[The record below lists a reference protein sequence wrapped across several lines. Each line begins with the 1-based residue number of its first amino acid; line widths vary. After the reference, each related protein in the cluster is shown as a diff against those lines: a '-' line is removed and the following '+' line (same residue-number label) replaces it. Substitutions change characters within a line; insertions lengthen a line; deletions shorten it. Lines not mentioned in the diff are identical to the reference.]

1 MSGTSPSSSAG
12 SAMSGEDAPA
22 HRPQQAADSRR
33 LALRAPG
40 TTEILS
46 QSGPGSQVWVQLWSG
61 IGSSVVA
68 ALATTPFDVVKTRM
82 QVAPDVN
89 IPRGCV
95 LPAAGLSGVDKSVL
109 RACCILHPQSG
120 LVCMEAG
127 TTGALHANAP
137 DLRAT
142 VQRPK
147 AYKTMLTIARSEG
160 MPALWRG
167 TGSNIASCIP
177 SVGVYLTIYEQLKAR
192 ISQYSNSPQ
201 MAPLVS
207 GSVARAVSVIGTAP
221 LELMR
226 TQVMAQTSAQGR
238 PLSGVG
244 VLARAVA
251 RDGWRSLW
259 RGTVATLYRDVPFSA
274 LYWVVA
280 EEARTRLASS
290 WGARRDALS
299 VNLVAGLVAGASAA
313 VTTHP
318 FDVIKTRAQVEGAVA
333 GASFGNRA
341 QGTLAALKNLLDK
354 EGWAAL
360 YGGIGPRVLKVGP
373 SCAIVLASFE
383 FFRSV
388 AGAH

>member
-1 MSGTSPSSSAG
+1 MSGAG
-12 SAMSGEDAPA
+12 PDVGNDAPA
-22 HRPQQAADSRR
+22 HRPQQQDADARR
-33 LALRAPG
+33 LALRAPSTG
-40 TTEILS
+40 KTELLA
-46 QSGPGSQVWVQLWSG
+46 QPGPGSQVWVQLWSG

-82 QVAPDVN
+82 QVAPNVS
-89 IPRGCV
+89 IPPRSCV
-95 LPAAGLSGVDKSVL
+95 LPAGGLSGVDKSVL

-120 LVCMEAG
+120 LVCVEAG
-127 TTGALHANAP
+127 AAGALHAHAHAV
-137 DLRAT
+137 RAT
-142 VQRPK
+142 VQRAN

-192 ISQYSNSPQ
+192 ISQHAVPQ
-201 MAPLVS
+201 QMVPLVS
-207 GSVARAVSVIGTAP
+207 GTVARAVSVIGTAP

-226 TQVMAQTSAQGR
+226 TQVMAQTRAQGR
-238 PLSGVG
+238 PLSGIG
-244 VLARAVA
+244 VLARAVS

-259 RGTVATLYRDVPFSA
+259 RGTAATLYRDVPFSA

-280 EEARTRLASS
+280 EEMRTRLAST

-299 VNLVAGLVAGASAA
+299 VNLAAGLVAGASAA

-341 QGTLAALKNLLDK
+341 HGTLAALNNLIVT
-354 EGWAAL
+354 EGWAGL

-383 FFRSV
+383 FFRSI
-388 AGAH
+388 AGAC